1 MTKTRKASAPEA
13 QTAGVVLGIETATAL
28 GGVALVSPAGELLGE
43 ITMRGNGSHAERVL
57 PAVAVLLETHGLTP
71 RDIVAVAVS
80 RGPGSFTGLR
90 SGIAAAKGLAFSLDV
105 PLYGIGTLAALAANA
120 APCDGTVCAALNA
133 RRGEIFRAFF
143 RAGARGPEP
152 LGEEAL
158 VTTESLAGELPAGC
172 LVVGLPADALP
183 GRIASGVRIAPAHLN
198 HPRAAVI
205 AVRGSRALRAGRAS
219 ELGTLL
225 PCYLRAPD
233 AEPARGPTEI
243 VCADEGLRASSLTPP
258 PPSGSM
264 DAVRTRRRGRER

>member
-1 MTKTRKASAPEA
+1 M
-13 QTAGVVLGIETATAL
+13 AGVVLGIETATAL
-28 GGVALVSPAGELLGE
+28 GGVALVSAAGELLGE
-43 ITMRGNGSHAERVL
+43 ITMRGSESHAERVL
-57 PAVAVLLETHGLTP
+57 PAIDVLLQTHGLTP

-90 SGIAAAKGLAFSLDV
+90 SGIAAAKGLAFSLGV
-105 PLYGIGTLAALAANA
+105 PLYGIPTLAALAANA
-120 APCDGTVCAALNA
+120 PPCDGMVCAALNA

-143 RAGARGPEP
+143 RSGASGPEP

-158 VTTESLAGELPAGC
+158 VTTESLAGELSAGC
-172 LVVGLPADALP
+172 LVVGLQAEALP
-183 GRIASGVRIAPAHLN
+183 GGAASGVRIAPAHLS

-205 AVRGSRALRAGRAS
+205 ALRGSCELRAGRAS

-225 PCYLRAPD
+225 PCYLRPPD
-233 AEPARGPTEI
+233 AEPARCPTKI

-264 DAVRTRRRGRER
+264 DPVRTGRRRRER